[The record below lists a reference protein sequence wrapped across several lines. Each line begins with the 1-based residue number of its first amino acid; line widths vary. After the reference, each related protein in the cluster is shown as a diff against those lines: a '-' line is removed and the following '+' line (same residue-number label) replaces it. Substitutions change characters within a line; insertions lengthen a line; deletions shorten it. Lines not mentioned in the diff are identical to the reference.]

1 MNSMTAKQYLRSK
14 YTYAKLNDDL
24 GILLH
29 LRETNRSYEF
39 IVHKD
44 GELHSLTFPN
54 VTYQVLW
61 YDCAIQQ
68 INRDKGSV
76 IISIQETLYVSNS
89 IDTLKCDLMS
99 AIFVKYDFDE
109 DGNLLKDSYD
119 RLIDQMAI
127 VMKNPRFFYKV
138 IDPTTNQDAEVA
150 VSTSL
155 WVNQMKAIKDEKK
168 D

>member
-29 LRETNRSYEF
+29 LRETNRSYEL

-119 RLIDQMAI
+119 RLIDQLAI
-127 VMKNPRFFYKV
+127 VMENPRFFYKV

>member
-29 LRETNRSYEF
+29 LRETNRSYEL

-99 AIFVKYDFDE
+99 DIFVKYDFDE

-119 RLIDQMAI
+119 RLIDQLAI
-127 VMKNPRFFYKV
+127 VMENPRFFYKV

>member
-29 LRETNRSYEF
+29 LRETNRSYEL

>member
-29 LRETNRSYEF
+29 LRETHHSYEL
-39 IVHKD
+39 IIHKD

-61 YDCAIQQ
+61 YDCATQQ
-68 INRDKGSV
+68 IDRDKGSV
-76 IISIQETLYVSNS
+76 IVSIQESLYANTSN
-89 IDTLKCDLMS
+89 DTMKCDLMS

-119 RLIDQMAI
+119 KLIDQLAT
-127 VMKNPRFFYKV
+127 VMENPRFFYKV

-155 WVNQMKAIKDEKK
+155 WTEQMRHIKDEQRG
-168 D
+168 

>member
-1 MNSMTAKQYLRSK
+1 MSSMTAKQYLRSK
-14 YTYAKLNDDL
+14 YTYTKLNDDL

-29 LRETNRSYEF
+29 LRETNRSYEL
-39 IVHKD
+39 IIHKD

-61 YDCAIQQ
+61 YDCANQQ
-68 INRDKGSV
+68 IDRDKGSV
-76 IISIQETLYVSNS
+76 IISIQETLYASNS
-89 IDTLKCDLMS
+89 SDTLKCDLMS

-119 RLIDQMAI
+119 RMIDQLAL
-127 VMKNPRFFYKV
+127 VMENPRFFYKV
-138 IDPTTNQDAEVA
+138 IDPTTNQDAEVT

-155 WVNQMKAIKDEKK
+155 WVDQMRHIKDEQQG
-168 D
+168 

>member
-99 AIFVKYDFDE
+99 GIFVKYDFDE

-119 RLIDQMAI
+119 RLIDQLAI
-127 VMKNPRFFYKV
+127 VMENPRFFYKV

>member
-29 LRETNRSYEF
+29 LREIHRSYEL
-39 IVHKD
+39 IIHKD

-61 YDCAIQQ
+61 YDCTTQQ

-76 IISIQETLYVSNS
+76 IISIQETLYTSNS

-119 RLIDQMAI
+119 RLIDQLAI
-127 VMKNPRFFYKV
+127 VMENPRFFYKV

-155 WVNQMKAIKDEKK
+155 WVNQMKVIKDEKK